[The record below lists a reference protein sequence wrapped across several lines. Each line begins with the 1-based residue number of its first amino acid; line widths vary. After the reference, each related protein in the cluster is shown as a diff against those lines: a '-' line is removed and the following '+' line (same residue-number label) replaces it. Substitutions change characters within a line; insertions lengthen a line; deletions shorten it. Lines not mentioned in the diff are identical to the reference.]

1 MFTKILYATDFSDVS
16 RKALEYV
23 KRLREAGTKEVVVVH
38 VIDQRDILAIGA
50 GAAWLVAGVQEAEAQ
65 LRKEM
70 ERNAQK
76 ELNAI
81 KLELSK
87 LGLDVKIRLEIGVP
101 FREILKIEEEENV
114 SAVVIGSHGK
124 SNIKE
129 MFLGSVSES
138 VIHQC
143 KKPVIVIKRT

>member
-23 KRLREAGTKEVVVVH
+23 KKLREAGTKEVVVVH

-50 GAAWLVAGVQEAEAQ
+50 CAAWLVAGVQEAEAQ

-70 ERNAQK
+70 EGKARK

-81 KLELSK
+81 KLELRK

-101 FREILKIEEEENV
+101 FREILKVEEEENV
-114 SAVVIGSHGK
+114 SALVIGSHGK